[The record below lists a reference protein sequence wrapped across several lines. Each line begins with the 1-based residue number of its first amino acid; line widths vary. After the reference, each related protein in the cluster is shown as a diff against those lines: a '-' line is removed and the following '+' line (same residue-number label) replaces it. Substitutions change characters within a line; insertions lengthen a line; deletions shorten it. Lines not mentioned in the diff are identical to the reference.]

1 MSWVLSLEEIDDSA
15 EAGGKARALA
25 ALKRQGVKLPDAI
38 CIPASAYRY
47 FVQITGLDQQINLEL
62 GKKDFA
68 NMRWEELWDISLR
81 LRNGFNKGAMPGD
94 LSAAIEDAL
103 EERYKGVAVSVRS
116 SSLAEDS
123 AQTSFAGMHESF
135 VNLSGAESI
144 IRHIKLVWA
153 SLWSDRALLYR
164 QELGLD
170 PFSSA
175 MGVVVQRMVFGD
187 SSGVTFSMNPM
198 DSSRASLEAVYGL
211 NQGLVDGS
219 IEPDHWELDR
229 KNGEI
234 IEHRPA
240 RRQSALRPIEQ
251 GVEAEALSGTQ
262 KNSPPLTDQEV
273 ISVYGLSRKLEESFG
288 APQDMEWTKA
298 LGETYVLQARN
309 ITTIGSE
316 DADDDR
322 PRYLGLKRSLE
333 DLKAL
338 RKSIQDE
345 LIPGMQRQ
353 ADDLATIDL
362 TSLDDQALA
371 SELERRQS
379 IVRDWVAAYW
389 RECIPFA
396 HGMRLFGQVYNDQME
411 PEDPYEFM
419 TLLAGVE
426 LESLQRNQRLKQ
438 MGEMISTRPELAA
451 AIESGVHWQGF
462 DDFTDMVDG
471 FIEAYGDASWGNRQ
485 MAMNRSAVARL
496 AVRFAGL
503 DAGDRAGVSADK
515 ARLEKAF
522 LESFAGSRR
531 NWARELLD
539 IGRASYQLRDDDN
552 IFLGRLEG
560 HLARAK
566 DQGLKRL
573 EAVWGPIDGA
583 AQIDAV
589 VRALRE
595 HKPIELEPGSSMDES
610 HESKLPTRARQLVG
624 QPASSGI
631 ATGRAR
637 VVRSPEDLFKFEEGE
652 VLVCD
657 AIDPNMTFIVPL
669 ASAIVER
676 RGGMLIHGAIIAREQ
691 GIPCVTGV
699 PEAAALIKDGDLVS
713 VDGYLGIVTI
723 GENSLRAV

>member
-25 ALKRQGVKLPDAI
+25 ALSRQGVKLPDAI
-38 CIPASAYRY
+38 CIPAPAYRY
-47 FVQITGLDQQINLEL
+47 FVQGTGLDQQINLEL

-81 LRNGFNKGAMPGD
+81 LRNGFIKSTMPED
-94 LSAAIEDAL
+94 LSAAIEGAL
-103 EERYKGVAVSVRS
+103 EERYQGMPVSVRS

-144 IRHIKLVWA
+144 TRHIKLVWA

-170 PFSSA
+170 PFNSA
-175 MGVVVQRMVFGD
+175 MGVVVQRMVFGE

-240 RRQSALRPIEQ
+240 QRQLALRPIDQ
-251 GVEAEALSGTQ
+251 GVEAEALSETE
-262 KNSPPLTDQEV
+262 KNSPPLADQEV

-288 APQDMEWTKA
+288 APQDVEWTNA

-333 DLKAL
+333 NLKAL
-338 RKSIQDE
+338 RKSIQGE

-353 ADDLATIDL
+353 ADELTAVDLA
-362 TSLDDQALA
+362 SLDDQALA
-371 SELERRQS
+371 SEIEKRQE
-379 IVRDWVAAYW
+379 IVRHWVEAYW

-396 HGMRLFGQVYNDQME
+396 HGMRLFGQVYNDQMG

-419 TLLAGVE
+419 TLLSGAD
-426 LESLQRNQRLKQ
+426 LESLNRNKRLEQ
-438 MGEMISTRPELAA
+438 MGEMISARPELAA
-451 AIESGVHWQGF
+451 SIESGAELQAFEDFLGML
-462 DDFTDMVDG
+462 DDFV
-471 FIEAYGDASWGNRQ
+471 AVYGDTSWGNRQ
-485 MAMNRSAVARL
+485 MGMTRAQVARL
-496 AVRFAGL
+496 AARFAGISKGGAGKASRYRNALERTFL
-503 DAGDRAGVSADK
+503 D
-515 ARLEKAF
+515 
-522 LESFAGSRR
+522 SFATPQR
-531 NWARELLD
+531 NWAQELLD

-552 IFLGRLEG
+552 IYLGRLEG
-560 HLARAK
+560 HLVRAT
-566 DQGLKRL
+566 DEGLKRL
-573 EAVWGPIDGA
+573 QAAWGPIDGA
-583 AQIDAV
+583 AQTEAV
-589 VRALRE
+589 VAALRD
-595 HKPIELEPGSSMDES
+595 HAPVKVEPGNSVDES
-610 HESKLPTRARQLVG
+610 RGTKLPTRARQLVG

-631 ATGRAR
+631 AAGRAR
-637 VVRSPEDLFKFEEGE
+637 VVLNPEDLFKFEAGE

-669 ASAIVER
+669 AGAIVER
-676 RGGMLIHGAIIAREQ
+676 RGGMLIHGAIIAREH

-699 PEAAALIKDGDLVS
+699 PEAAVLIKDGDLVS

-723 GENSLRAV
+723 GENSLPAD